1 MEFQCGTPFVAEPPP
16 MRQHFFL
23 LWFPGLLDLQPRGK
37 LFLKFFTEPR
47 PEFETRLPPGSLA
60 ASHRGFAFCV
70 ADPIGSAHE
79 STQIDIDGFALESGA
94 LRRLGER
101 GRTRPPSLCYGA
113 ASRARPSSNSWQLGN

>member
-1 MEFQCGTPFVAEPPP
+1 MEFQSGTPFVAEPPP

-23 LWFPGLLDLQPRGK
+23 LWFPGLLDAGNFGK

-94 LRRLGER
+94 LATLRGTSADSPAFAMLRRGKQEFAPAAIR
-101 GRTRPPSLCYGA
+101 G
-113 ASRARPSSNSWQLGN
+113 N

>member
-1 MEFQCGTPFVAEPPP
+1 

-23 LWFPGLLDLQPRGK
+23 LWFPGLLDLQTRGK

-47 PEFETRLPPGSLA
+47 LEFETRLPPGSLA

-94 LRRLGER
+94 LRRLGELFAFTAKTNPR
-101 GRTRPPSLCYGA
+101 GMLDISRWCKPPVSWKE
-113 ASRARPSSNSWQLGN
+113 NSKPW